1 MSSLTG
7 WESFYVITGSSAGAL
22 TGLMFVVI
30 TLVAEARSQSP
41 AHGVAAFTTPTIVH
55 FCVALLVSA
64 ILSAPWPA
72 LSNAGL
78 PLGVSGLGG
87 LIYAAVVVRR
97 MWRLPT
103 YRPDREDWLWY
114 AACPLVAY
122 TTLVVA
128 AILLP
133 GRPAPALFGIAAVT
147 LVLLFIGIR
156 NAWDTVT
163 FLAVA
168 RAESQN
174 ESEESGTPG

>member
-64 ILSAPWPA
+64 ILSAPWPT

-78 PLGVSGLGG
+78 PLGFSGLGG
-87 LIYAAVVVRR
+87 MTYAAVVIRR

-103 YRPDREDWLWY
+103 TVYKPDLEDWLWY
-114 AACPLVAY
+114 AAFPLVGY
-122 TTLVVA
+122 STLVVG
-128 AILLP
+128 AIVLP
-133 GRPAPALFGIAAVT
+133 GRPASPPV
-147 LVLLFIGIR
+147 
-156 NAWDTVT
+156 
-163 FLAVA
+163 
-168 RAESQN
+168 
-174 ESEESGTPG
+174 